1 VVAGRERVG
10 AEDGEVLAL
19 ALERGE
25 PAARA
30 KGLAGLEQRAVELVH
45 HRLVVLR
52 VNNPR
57 DLWAARTV
65 QSSVSTGSSSSFP
78 STLAMVT
85 CRRDSAVTAEAGK
98 RACAA
103 GHGRKVKTRKKWQR

>member
-1 VVAGRERVG
+1 MQVTHTNDGVISKLLLTGVVAGRERVG

-52 VNNPR
+52 VDNPR
-57 DLWAARTV
+57 DLWSARTH
-65 QSSVSTGSSSSFP
+65 ST
-78 STLAMVT
+78 
-85 CRRDSAVTAEAGK
+85 E
-98 RACAA
+98 
-103 GHGRKVKTRKKWQR
+103 QR

>member
-1 VVAGRERVG
+1 LVNHLVQGTHTNDGVISKLLTGVVAGRERVG

-52 VNNPR
+52 VDNPR
-57 DLWAARTV
+57 DLCT
-65 QSSVSTGSSSSFP
+65 
-78 STLAMVT
+78 
-85 CRRDSAVTAEAGK
+85 E
-98 RACAA
+98 
-103 GHGRKVKTRKKWQR
+103 QR

>member
-1 VVAGRERVG
+1 MVNHLVQVTHTNDGVISKLLLTGVVAGRERVG

-52 VNNPR
+52 VDNPR
-57 DLWAARTV
+57 DLCT
-65 QSSVSTGSSSSFP
+65 
-78 STLAMVT
+78 
-85 CRRDSAVTAEAGK
+85 E
-98 RACAA
+98 
-103 GHGRKVKTRKKWQR
+103 QR

>member
-1 VVAGRERVG
+1 MISKLLTGVVAGRERVG

-52 VNNPR
+52 VDNPR
-57 DLWAARTV
+57 DLWSARTQYRAALAHGQQLPCVPSLTAVFSPSFHVGHGHLALAAAR
-65 QSSVSTGSSSSFP
+65 S
-78 STLAMVT
+78 
-85 CRRDSAVTAEAGK
+85 R
-98 RACAA
+98 
-103 GHGRKVKTRKKWQR
+103 